1 MKKIAFIDRDGTIII
16 EPQDIKQVNGLERLE
31 FLPNVIS
38 SLKKLQDSGFEFV
51 VVSNQDGLG
60 SDNNP
65 QDNYD
70 LINAK
75 IMQILESENIKISKW
90 LTCPHYENDNCDCR
104 KPKIGLIDF
113 NFDKEES
120 VIIGDRD
127 SDIQFAKN
135 LSIRGFKIT
144 QNFGWKE
151 IMNETL
157 SRKAEIIRQ
166 TKETNISINL
176 NLDGSGNSKIDT
188 GLKFFDHMLEQIA
201 KHGNFDLEIQCKGDL
216 EIDEHH
222 TIEDVAICLGDSYRK
237 AIGDKKGI
245 ARFASE
251 RIVPLDEAISFI
263 SVDIS
268 GRPFCKFD
276 GKFQREYC
284 GDMPTE
290 MISHFF
296 QSFSVSAAITL
307 HIKIEGKNTHHKIES
322 CFKAF
327 AKCLYDTSRINGNN
341 IISTKGVL

>member
-1 MKKIAFIDRDGTIII
+1 MKKIPFIDRDGTIII

-157 SRKAEIIRQ
+157 S
-166 TKETNISINL
+166 
-176 NLDGSGNSKIDT
+176 
-188 GLKFFDHMLEQIA
+188 
-201 KHGNFDLEIQCKGDL
+201 
-216 EIDEHH
+216 
-222 TIEDVAICLGDSYRK
+222 
-237 AIGDKKGI
+237 
-245 ARFASE
+245 
-251 RIVPLDEAISFI
+251 
-263 SVDIS
+263 
-268 GRPFCKFD
+268 
-276 GKFQREYC
+276 
-284 GDMPTE
+284 
-290 MISHFF
+290 
-296 QSFSVSAAITL
+296 
-307 HIKIEGKNTHHKIES
+307 
-322 CFKAF
+322 
-327 AKCLYDTSRINGNN
+327 
-341 IISTKGVL
+341 